1 MGEMSQD
8 LQWIPETIDSTK
20 LYTYYVFPIA
30 PGLLLSYP
38 SMFYILVPHLDYYF
52 YYLYH
57 Y

>member
-1 MGEMSQD
+1 
-8 LQWIPETIDSTK
+8 
-20 LYTYYVFPIA
+20 
-30 PGLLLSYP
+30 LLSYP